1 MGSTSMYAGTVGPI
15 WQSVSFPP
23 DRDITDSEIYL
34 IVAVLFFVD
43 KNLRDGEPRVRRE
56 LNPAWDEKFGL
67 PPGGRPTWVYQ
78 RYGSLLLRLRGFYG
92 LQELG
97 GGLLYFLND
106 CLHKLRSSWPPRP
119 ASKLDF
125 RTVI

>member
-67 PPGGRPTWVYQ
+67 PPGGATNMGLPALWVPSTQTERILRPPGA
-78 RYGSLLLRLRGFYG
+78 RR
-92 LQELG
+92 
-97 GGLLYFLND
+97 
-106 CLHKLRSSWPPRP
+106 WPPIF
-119 ASKLDF
+119 SE
-125 RTVI
+125 